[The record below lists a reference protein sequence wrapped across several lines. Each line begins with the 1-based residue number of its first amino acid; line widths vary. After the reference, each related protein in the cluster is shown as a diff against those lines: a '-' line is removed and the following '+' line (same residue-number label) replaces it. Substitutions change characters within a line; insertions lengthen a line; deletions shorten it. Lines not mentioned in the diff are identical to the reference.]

1 MVLGHFRK
9 RRPRLAIPIL
19 ETFPV
24 RDGLRDLRHGTYE
37 EDRVN
42 DIRFQLNESEVKAH
56 INKAAAYKSL
66 QREN

>member
-24 RDGLRDLRHGTYE
+24 RDGLREGEMQGVRL
-37 EDRVN
+37 
-42 DIRFQLNESEVKAH
+42 LS
-56 INKAAAYKSL
+56 
-66 QREN
+66 